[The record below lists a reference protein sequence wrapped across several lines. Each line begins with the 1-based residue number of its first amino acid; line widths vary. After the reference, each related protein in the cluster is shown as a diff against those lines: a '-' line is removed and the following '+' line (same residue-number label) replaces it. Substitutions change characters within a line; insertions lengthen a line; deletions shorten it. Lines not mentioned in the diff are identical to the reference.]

1 MEARDE
7 AIIVII
13 NLSNKKKLSST
24 FKKSKCYVMN
34 WIVIWFF
41 FIGNIVIWFACG
53 EILINWV
60 YNFIVFELWK
70 FEISQKDLDF

>member
-7 AIIVII
+7 AIIVLTYLIKNI
-13 NLSNKKKLSST
+13 DHQHFKNQNVMLWIKLY
-24 FKKSKCYVMN
+24 FD
-34 WIVIWFF
+34 F
-41 FIGNIVIWFACG
+41 FICNIVIRFACH
-53 EILINWV
+53 EFLINLV